1 MKLENQLVSLEL
13 AKKADKFGVSRQSIG
28 LILQGK
34 RWV

>member
-1 MKLENQLVSLEL
+1 MELNKRVVSLEL